1 MCVRRQATRR
11 PQDILPPRTRR
22 LRYQED
28 VRRLCAWAKEWDGL
42 PKVPAHEIALSSK
55 CRSGFVIWSDLID
68 WHAVALE
75 AIYADR
81 PPVYETHKLRRGTGT
96 RSAQGDKASDAEH
109 RRREGIREVNEA
121 LSRYYRLPVNQSV
134 WACPELLSKGK
145 HGVITR
151 HRDIPLTCV
160 LF

>member
-1 MCVRRQATRR
+1 MSVRRQATRCPR
-11 PQDILPPRTRR
+11 GILPPRNWR

-28 VRRLCAWAKEWDGL
+28 VRTLCAWAKEWDGL
-42 PKVPAHEIALSSK
+42 PKVPTHEIALGSK
-55 CRSGFVIWSDLID
+55 CRSGFVIGFDLIN

-75 AIYADR
+75 AIHTVR
-81 PPVYETHKLRRGTGT
+81 PPVHNTHKLRRGTGT
-96 RSAQGDKASDAEH
+96 RSAQGDKASDAEQ
-109 RRREGIREVNEA
+109 RRREGIREVNEV
-121 LSRYYRLPVNQSV
+121 LSRYYHLPVNQLV

-151 HRDIPLTCV
+151 HHGIPLTWV